1 MDPEV
6 MSPHSK
12 ATAHTAGPGSPEPPA
27 QLPMNTISALGT
39 KLLIRAMDMKAPR
52 SEREGGCRIHRSQGT
67 GSCGAGRSHAVPIEA
82 REPHASLPNTR
93 PSAGP
98 LPVSAL
104 VPWYTTDTG
113 ASWSSGWFWKM
124 SRSVLRMALMK
135 RRTLWS
141 FLRCPVGQCR
151 RRLGVPAAPNDHSAH
166 IPLDSDGS
174 QSTVYPRELPKRVV
188 MVSTCP
194 SPSLLES
201 VYTLRPNIA
210 GEGGTRPRGG
220 DGVAEAPGSSPRLP
234 MPRELK
240 TEPHLKELPNDR

>member
-1 MDPEV
+1 VRQRLQGVLLLHLGAQE
-6 MSPHSK
+6 
-12 ATAHTAGPGSPEPPA
+12 AG
-27 QLPMNTISALGT
+27 
-39 KLLIRAMDMKAPR
+39 R
-52 SEREGGCRIHRSQGT
+52 
-67 GSCGAGRSHAVPIEA
+67 CGAAPGAAGQEDWGTDVRGRISWLGRPQAWRGA
-82 REPHASLPNTR
+82 WRSLIPRT
-93 PSAGP
+93 
-98 LPVSAL
+98 
-104 VPWYTTDTG
+104 
-113 ASWSSGWFWKM
+113 WKM